1 VVVADFVPRG
11 GVGAEHS
18 GGHEPEPRTPA
29 PLGLSRFGSA
39 VCGYEHNGATHR
51 EMCLEPGQGW
61 ILCGPD
67 VAGPTYLHYV
77 RPSEGERV
85 SLTFRYRLRCH
96 DRPNY
101 K

>member
-61 ILCGPD
+61 ILFYGLLTK
-67 VAGPTYLHYV
+67 G
-77 RPSEGERV
+77 SV
-85 SLTFRYRLRCH
+85 SSPLFSCQGAPFI
-96 DRPNY
+96 DN
-101 K
+101 